1 MSKKYTELYT
11 EMIMIKLYFKQA
23 FHLLKENKQL
33 SSISIIGT
41 ALAIAMIMVIVI
53 TLRAT
58 IAPFAPETHRDRML
72 IFRFAGLQNK
82 SNVNW
87 QSNGPIGYNTAKAC
101 FKAMTIPEAVSIS
114 SISQE
119 TMLAAKPA
127 GEMESCSVLQTD
139 DAFWKVFEFEF
150 VSGKPYDNADFDAGA
165 AKAVISEDMARRL
178 FGTSE
183 VVGKTF
189 LLNHSAYI
197 VCGVVRPV
205 SKLAK
210 YAYAQVWIPLS
221 STNAFTDTW
230 GDDNIMGMTAVY
242 ILAKSKDDFQAIS
255 QEADRLRAIFMAG
268 HPNYDLLY
276 RGQPDTYFVAAQRYS
291 ANNPPAVKEAVRQYI
306 LTLLVLLI
314 VPAVNLSGLT
324 LSRMRKRIS
333 EIGVR
338 KAFGAPRRELM
349 MQVLSENMLYSLFG
363 GILGLILSYVAAFL
377 LGGMLF
383 SVDFVSN
390 GVEDLQTMCI
400 DLLFDPVVFLLAF
413 LACFLLNLLS
423 AAIPAWKVTRTNIVD
438 AINER

>member
-23 FHLLKENKQL
+23 FYLLRENKLL

-58 IAPFAPETHRDRML
+58 IAPFAPESHRDRML
-72 IFRFAGLQNK
+72 IFRYAGLQNK
-82 SNVNW
+82 SNINW
-87 QSNGPIGYNTAKAC
+87 QSNGPIAYNT
-101 FKAMTIPEAVSIS
+101 
-114 SISQE
+114 
-119 TMLAAKPA
+119 AKPA

-139 DAFWKVFEFEF
+139 DAFWKVFEFDF

-189 LLNHSAYI
+189 LLNHTAYLI
-197 VCGVVRPV
+197 SGVVRSV
-205 SKLAK
+205 SRLAR

-221 STNAFTDTW
+221 STDAFTTAW
-230 GDDNIMGMTAVY
+230 GDEKIMGIVAVF
-242 ILAKSKDDFQAIS
+242 ILAKSKEDFPAIHN
-255 QEADRLRAIFMAG
+255 EADRLKAVFMAG
-268 HPNYDLLY
+268 HPNFDLLY

-324 LSRMRKRIS
+324 LSRMRKRLS

-349 MQVLSENMLYSLFG
+349 IQVLSENMLYSLFG
-363 GILGLILSYVAAFL
+363 GILGLILSYIATFL

-383 SVDFVSN
+383 SVDFMSN
-390 GVEDLQTMCI
+390 GVEDLQTMCV
-400 DLLFDPVVFLLAF
+400 DLLFDPTVFLLAF

-423 AAIPAWKVTRTNIVD
+423 AAIPAWRITRTNVAD

>member
-1 MSKKYTELYT
+1 
-11 EMIMIKLYFKQA
+11 MIKLYFKQA
-23 FHLLKENKQL
+23 FHLLKENKLL

-72 IFRFAGLQNK
+72 VFRYAGLQNK
-82 SNVNW
+82 SNANW
-87 QSNGPIGYNTAKAC
+87 QSNGPVGYNTAKAC
-101 FKAMTIPEAVSIS
+101 FKEMTVPEAVSITS
-114 SISQE
+114 AFQE

-139 DAFWKVFEFEF
+139 DAFWKVFEFDF
-150 VSGKPYDNADFDAGA
+150 ISGKPYDNADFDAGA

-189 LLNHSAYI
+189 LLNHTAYLI
-197 VCGVVRPV
+197 SGVVRPV
-205 SKLAK
+205 SKLAR

-221 STNAFTDTW
+221 STNAFTTTW
-230 GDDNIMGMTAVY
+230 GDENIMGLVAVL
-242 ILAKSKDDFQAIS
+242 ILAKSTDDFPAIHN
-255 QEADRLRAIFMAG
+255 EADRLRAVFMAG
-268 HPNYDLLY
+268 HPNFDLLY
-276 RGQPDTYFVAAQRYS
+276 RGQPDTYFVAAQRHS
-291 ANNPPAVKEAVRQYI
+291 ANNPPAVKEAIRQYI

-324 LSRMRKRIS
+324 LSRMRKRLS

-349 MQVLSENMLYSLFG
+349 MQVLSENMLYSLLG
-363 GILGLILSYVAAFL
+363 GILGLVLSYIAAFL

-383 SVDFVSN
+383 SVDFVSD
-390 GVEDLQTMCI
+390 GVNDLRTMCI
-400 DLLFDPVVFLLAF
+400 DLLFDPAVFLLAF

-423 AAIPAWKVTRTNIVD
+423 AAIPAWRITRINIVD

>member
-1 MSKKYTELYT
+1 
-11 EMIMIKLYFKQA
+11 MIKLYFKQA
-23 FHLLKENKQL
+23 FHLLGENKLL

>member
-1 MSKKYTELYT
+1 
-11 EMIMIKLYFKQA
+11 
-23 FHLLKENKQL
+23 
-33 SSISIIGT
+33 
-41 ALAIAMIMVIVI
+41 
-53 TLRAT
+53 
-58 IAPFAPETHRDRML
+58 
-72 IFRFAGLQNK
+72 
-82 SNVNW
+82 
-87 QSNGPIGYNTAKAC
+87 
-101 FKAMTIPEAVSIS
+101 
-114 SISQE
+114 
-119 TMLAAKPA
+119 
-127 GEMESCSVLQTD
+127 
-139 DAFWKVFEFEF
+139 
-150 VSGKPYDNADFDAGA
+150 
-165 AKAVISEDMARRL
+165 MARRL

-221 STNAFTDTW
+221 STNAFTATW

-242 ILAKSKDDFQAIS
+242 ILAKSKDDFPAIR
-255 QEADRLRAIFMAG
+255 QEADRLRTIFMAG
-268 HPNYDLLY
+268 HPNFDLLY
-276 RGQPDTYFVAAQRYS
+276 HGQPDTYFVAAQRYS
-291 ANNPPAVKEAVRQYI
+291 SNNPPAVKEAIRQYI

-338 KAFGAPRRELM
+338 KAFGASRGELM

-363 GILGLILSYVAAFL
+363 GILGLVLSYVAAFL

-390 GVEDLQTMCI
+390 GVEDLRTMCV
-400 DLLFDPVVFLLAF
+400 DLLFDPTVFLLAF

-423 AAIPAWKVTRTNIVD
+423 AAIPAWRVTCTNIVD

>member
-1 MSKKYTELYT
+1 
-11 EMIMIKLYFKQA
+11 MIKLYFKQA
-23 FHLLKENKQL
+23 FHLLGENKLL

-101 FKAMTIPEAVSIS
+101 FKAMTIPEVVSITN
-114 SISQE
+114 IWQE

-139 DAFWKVFEFEF
+139 DAFWKIFEFEF
-150 VSGKPYDNADFDAGA
+150 LSGKPYDNADFDAGA
-165 AKAVISEDMARRL
+165 AKAVVSEDMARRL

-221 STNAFTDTW
+221 STSAFTATW

-242 ILAKSKDDFQAIS
+242 ILAKSKDDFPAIR

-268 HPNYDLLY
+268 HPNFDLLY

-338 KAFGAPRRELM
+338 KAFGAPQTGAYDAGTIRKYALFPVRRNSRTGIKLCRRFP
-349 MQVLSENMLYSLFG
+349 FG
-363 GILGLILSYVAAFL
+363 RNAFL
-377 LGGMLF
+377 RRLCIQWGGRFADHVCRLTVR
-383 SVDFVSN
+383 SYR
-390 GVEDLQTMCI
+390 
-400 DLLFDPVVFLLAF
+400 
-413 LACFLLNLLS
+413 
-423 AAIPAWKVTRTNIVD
+423 IPAGISGLLLTQFIKCRHSGMESNSHQYCGCHQRKI
-438 AINER
+438 ILQLI

>member
-1 MSKKYTELYT
+1 
-11 EMIMIKLYFKQA
+11 MIKLYFKQA
-23 FHLLKENKQL
+23 FYLLRENKLL

-72 IFRFAGLQNK
+72 IFRYAGLQNK
-82 SNVNW
+82 SNINW
-87 QSNGPIGYNTAKAC
+87 QSNGPIAYNTAKAC
-101 FKAMTIPEAVSIS
+101 FKEMTVPEAVSITS
-114 SISQE
+114 AFQE

-139 DAFWKVFEFEF
+139 DAFWKVFEFDF

-189 LLNHSAYI
+189 LLNHTAYLI
-197 VCGVVRPV
+197 SGVVRSV
-205 SKLAK
+205 SRLAR

-221 STNAFTDTW
+221 STDAFTTAW
-230 GDDNIMGMTAVY
+230 GDEKIMGIVAVF
-242 ILAKSKDDFQAIS
+242 ILAKSKEDFPAIHN
-255 QEADRLRAIFMAG
+255 EADRLKAVFMAG
-268 HPNYDLLY
+268 HPNFDLLY

-324 LSRMRKRIS
+324 LSRM
-333 EIGVR
+333 

-349 MQVLSENMLYSLFG
+349 IQVLSENMLYSLFG
-363 GILGLILSYVAAFL
+363 GILGLILSYIATFL

-390 GVEDLQTMCI
+390 GVEDLRTMCV
-400 DLLFDPVVFLLAF
+400 DLLFDPTVFLLAF

-423 AAIPAWKVTRTNIVD
+423 AAIPAWRVTRTNIVD

>member
-1 MSKKYTELYT
+1 
-11 EMIMIKLYFKQA
+11 
-23 FHLLKENKQL
+23 
-33 SSISIIGT
+33 
-41 ALAIAMIMVIVI
+41 
-53 TLRAT
+53 
-58 IAPFAPETHRDRML
+58 
-72 IFRFAGLQNK
+72 
-82 SNVNW
+82 
-87 QSNGPIGYNTAKAC
+87 
-101 FKAMTIPEAVSIS
+101 
-114 SISQE
+114 
-119 TMLAAKPA
+119 
-127 GEMESCSVLQTD
+127 
-139 DAFWKVFEFEF
+139 
-150 VSGKPYDNADFDAGA
+150 
-165 AKAVISEDMARRL
+165 
-178 FGTSE
+178 
-183 VVGKTF
+183 
-189 LLNHSAYI
+189 
-197 VCGVVRPV
+197 
-205 SKLAK
+205 
-210 YAYAQVWIPLS
+210 
-221 STNAFTDTW
+221 
-230 GDDNIMGMTAVY
+230 
-242 ILAKSKDDFQAIS
+242 
-255 QEADRLRAIFMAG
+255 MAG
-268 HPNYDLLY
+268 HPNFDLLY

-306 LTLLVLLI
+306 LTLLVLLL

-363 GILGLILSYVAAFL
+363 GILGLVLSYVAAFL

>member
-23 FHLLKENKQL
+23 FYLLRENKLL

-58 IAPFAPETHRDRML
+58 IAPFAPESHRDRML
-72 IFRFAGLQNK
+72 IFRYAGLQNK
-82 SNVNW
+82 SNINW
-87 QSNGPIGYNTAKAC
+87 QSNGPIAYNTAKAC
-101 FKAMTIPEAVSIS
+101 FKEMTVPEAVSITS
-114 SISQE
+114 AFQE

-139 DAFWKVFEFEF
+139 DAFWKVFEFDF

-189 LLNHSAYI
+189 LLNHTAYLI
-197 VCGVVRPV
+197 SGVVRSV
-205 SKLAK
+205 SRLAR

-221 STNAFTDTW
+221 STDAFTTAW
-230 GDDNIMGMTAVY
+230 GDEKIMGIVAVF
-242 ILAKSKDDFQAIS
+242 ILAKSKEDFPATHN
-255 QEADRLRAIFMAG
+255 EADRLKAVFMAG
-268 HPNYDLLY
+268 HPNFDFLY

-324 LSRMRKRIS
+324 LSRMRKRLS

-349 MQVLSENMLYSLFG
+349 IQVLSENMLYSLFG
-363 GILGLILSYVAAFL
+363 GILGLILSYIATFL

-383 SVDFVSN
+383 SVDFMSN
-390 GVEDLQTMCI
+390 GVEDLQTMCV
-400 DLLFDPVVFLLAF
+400 DLLFDPTVFLLAF

-423 AAIPAWKVTRTNIVD
+423 AAIPAWRITRTNVAD